1 MFPLYQACF
10 IMAFD
15 RTRIV
20 TNLIGNLCLQRQP
33 NNRNQRAIQSRGL
46 KKSIFCTARCNGKA
60 PIHDSK
66 RIQQCRHNSKK
77 KKKKENRKLSK
88 STKKRNCRERERER
102 LPRHWRAWRSCRVL
116 WWQRPWAPNTNKQE
130 TNAKTE
136 LWRSE
141 RGRAF
146 RGAEEVR
153 EERERRERTLPYL
166 FSEKD
171 EVTCWAEDRREGP
184 AVATTTAPS

>member
-1 MFPLYQACF
+1 MLEFFLLMFPLYQACF

-77 KKKKENRKLSK
+77 KRKTES
-88 STKKRNCRERERER
+88 SQNQQRRGIVERERER
-102 LPRHWRAWRSCRVL
+102 DYQGIDELGVL
-116 WWQRPWAPNTNKQE
+116 AAFSGDNDLGLRTRTNRRRMRRLNCEGARGGAPFEEQR
-130 TNAKTE
+130 
-136 LWRSE
+136 R
-141 RGRAF
+141 
-146 RGAEEVR
+146 
-153 EERERRERTLPYL
+153 
-166 FSEKD
+166 
-171 EVTCWAEDRREGP
+171 
-184 AVATTTAPS
+184 